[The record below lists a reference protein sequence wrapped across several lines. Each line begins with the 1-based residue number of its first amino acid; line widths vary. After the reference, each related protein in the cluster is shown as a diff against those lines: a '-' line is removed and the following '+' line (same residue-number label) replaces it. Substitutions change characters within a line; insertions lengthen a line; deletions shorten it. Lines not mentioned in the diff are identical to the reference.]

1 MGTPP
6 VGATFTIQVASA
18 TDFRG
23 ANQLGTGG
31 PETSAAVDTL
41 TYTLTAG
48 ELQTSVE
55 QIPYGYTLTFTEADV
70 PASAVAFT
78 PNTGVGNDTGSLL
91 IAPTGTAGG
100 QLITVTN
107 SYTSV
112 VITKALSSAVTLPA
126 DTTFPIEYRIDGGP
140 VQTATVAVG
149 ASGTFT
155 ISGVPWGSEVKVR
168 EPLEG
173 PFSWGGWIW
182 RTGTW
187 TDGATELVPDVD
199 GWVTVTAG
207 TFDGSARAHTD
218 ESSDRAARPPVHGWS
233 CERRVPDL
241 GRIGRGDRV
250 RSGALATQAQAP
262 TAPTSAAQDVS
273 LAAQGR
279 LSCGPST
286 SRKSI
291 GSRCC

>member
-23 ANQLGTGG
+23 ATQLGTGG
-31 PETSAAVDTL
+31 PPTVTAVDVL

-55 QIPYGYTLTFTEADV
+55 QIPYGHTLTFTEAAV
-70 PASAVAFT
+70 PAAAVAFT

-91 IAPTGTAGG
+91 ISPTGTAGG

-112 VITKALSSAVTLPA
+112 VITKALSSAVTLPT
-126 DTTFPIEYRIDGGP
+126 DTTFPIEYRINGGA

-149 ASGTFT
+149 PSGTFT
-155 ISGVPWGSEVKVR
+155 ISGVPWGSEVKIR

-187 TDGATELVPDVD
+187 ANGATELTPDVD

-207 TFDGSARAHTD
+207 SSTDPLALTLTNHPIVPPALPFTGGLASDLFLTSGAAVVGIAFVLGLWQLKRTRRSPALARHRMSPSARA
-218 ESSDRAARPPVHGWS
+218 G
-233 CERRVPDL
+233 
-241 GRIGRGDRV
+241 
-250 RSGALATQAQAP
+250 
-262 TAPTSAAQDVS
+262 
-273 LAAQGR
+273 
-279 LSCGPST
+279 
-286 SRKSI
+286 
-291 GSRCC
+291 